1 MSRQFVHAENE
12 AGIVI
17 VTINRPPVNALNAQL
32 IKELIDTFDE
42 LDKDPK
48 VSVVILT
55 GMGKAFIAGAD
66 IKEIPA
72 LNEESG
78 KEFSALG
85 QELTNRIDAF
95 SRPVIG
101 AIEGLALGGGCEV
114 ALACDIRIASESA
127 KFGQP
132 EANLAV
138 IAGAG
143 GTQRLPRLVGKG
155 KAKELLFTGE
165 MIDAQE
171 ALRIGLVEKVVSKGE
186 ALNEAKVMAWK
197 IQGKGPVAIALTKKA
212 VNEGMDLPLT
222 EGLKI
227 ERDAFGKVCA
237 SEDKNE
243 GIKAF
248 LEKRK
253 PNFQGR

>member
-1 MSRQFVHAENE
+1 MKHQFVHAENE
-12 AGIVI
+12 SGIVVI
-17 VTINRPPVNALNAQL
+17 TINRPPVNALNAQL
-32 IKELIDTFDE
+32 IEEFIDTFDE
-42 LDKDPK
+42 LKKDPK

-55 GMGKAFIAGAD
+55 GAGKAFIAGAD

-78 KEFSALG
+78 REFSGLG
-85 QELTNRIDAF
+85 QEMTNRIDAF
-95 SRPVIG
+95 PRPVIG

-114 ALACDIRIASESA
+114 ALACDIRIASENA

-155 KAKELLFTGE
+155 KAKELLFTGD

-171 ALRIGLVEKVVSKGE
+171 ALRIGLVEKVVPKGE
-186 ALNEAKVMAWK
+186 ALNEAKAMAEK

-212 VNEGMDLPLT
+212 VNDGMDLPLA

-227 ERDAFGKVCA
+227 ERDAFGKACA

-243 GIKAF
+243 GVKAF

-253 PNFQGR
+253 PNFQGK